1 MTGSVDPR
9 PPFRSLEARG
19 QLKGARSPRVGGNT
33 PQRSRV
39 SGRTA
44 MQGPISDR
52 LHLRRTTEQRV
63 PEAGVQVKRR
73 RTASLSSHECQLYP
87 RRSQQQEP
95 VVDFQEELRQA
106 FLAETPRGG

>member
-1 MTGSVDPR
+1 MLGCPGTAFMMLWGIKSDGTSVLNVSGFEFLFLAVHRMTGSVDPR

-44 MQGPISDR
+44 MQGPIS
-52 LHLRRTTEQRV
+52 
-63 PEAGVQVKRR
+63 
-73 RTASLSSHECQLYP
+73 
-87 RRSQQQEP
+87 
-95 VVDFQEELRQA
+95 
-106 FLAETPRGG
+106 